1 MPTTSWRF
9 VVSPVWIPL
18 DAFPS
23 PNPSSVANA
32 SSSPVKVWAALAVQ
46 HARVLY
52 GRAESLADLMSQLK
66 ADCLE
71 ESPNPAVLM
80 LQPHEVWASDVHC
93 QAHWGPE
100 DIEAECWLEAAA
112 AFQLPVAELA
122 MDFEVH
128 SSSEGNWL
136 AHCWACPQSLVQ
148 AYLAQLS
155 ALGLE
160 LEIITCATQS
170 NELSAAW
177 GLQPAVMA
185 EAFRLPCKGE
195 LASQYFNL
203 FKEDKPC

>member
-18 DAFPS
+18 DAFPL

-46 HARVLY
+46 YARVLY

-66 ADCLE
+66 VDGLQGRPHPTA
-71 ESPNPAVLM
+71 LM
-80 LQPHEVWASDVHC
+80 LQPHEIWAGDVHC

-100 DIEAECWLEAAA
+100 DIEAECCIEAAA
-112 AFQLPVAELA
+112 ALQLPVADLA

-128 SSSEGNWL
+128 SIAQGSWL
-136 AHCWACPQSLVQ
+136 AHCWACPQSMVK

-155 ALGLE
+155 VLGLQ
-160 LEIITCATQS
+160 LDIITCVTQS
-170 NELSAAW
+170 HELSQTW
-177 GLQPAVMA
+177 QLQPSVMA
-185 EAFRLPCKGE
+185 EVFRLPLKDE
-195 LASQYFNL
+195 LSSQYFNV
-203 FKEDKPC
+203 FKEGKLC